1 MKKKILI
8 VLSVIVLIIVI
19 LETMYLID
27 RKRMEDNKPVIF
39 STWGN
44 KYAPPAS
51 THSSNP
57 TINVENNY
65 SKTIDNITIELN
77 IPTDW
82 HYEEHTRN
90 KEENDFYEF
99 ALKLYKSDSN
109 KNTILYYY
117 TGPFGVCGTGRTDKK
132 MYLNN
137 GAEAGIGYYDNSEVW
152 SDISFY
158 NLNPNVAF
166 INYGLEESEAQE
178 VLDFV
183 KTIRI
188 IDNTSTIK
196 ESDRKTENVKLEIKE
211 GTLTNTGATV
221 IITDKNENPYG
232 WGVPY
237 FIEIE
242 EDGIWAELENLLDFA
257 WIEIAYELDENGQYE
272 QTINWENYYGELK
285 PGNYRLGKNVYD
297 NGYINFYV
305 EFTIE

>member
-8 VLSVIVLIIVI
+8 VLLVIVLIFLII
-19 LETMYLID
+19 GTMYLID
-27 RKRMEDNKPVIF
+27 RKMMKDNKTVIF

-57 TINVENNY
+57 TINVETNY

-77 IPTDW
+77 IPNDW
-82 HYEEHTRN
+82 HYEELPRN
-90 KEENDFYEF
+90 EENDFYKF
-99 ALKLYKSDSN
+99 ALKLYKGDSS

-117 TGPFGVCGTGRTDKK
+117 HNQFGVCGTGRTDKK

-137 GAEAGIGYYDNSEVW
+137 GAEAGIGYYDNSNVW

-158 NLNPNVAF
+158 DLNPNVAF
-166 INYGLEESEAQE
+166 INYGLEESESQE

-188 IDNTSTIK
+188 IDNESTIK
-196 ESDRKTENVKLEIKE
+196 ESDRKAENVKLEIKE

-242 EDGIWAELENLLDFA
+242 EDGLWTEAQDLYRIS

-272 QTINWENYYGELK
+272 QEINWEKFYGELK
-285 PGNYRLGKNVYD
+285 PGNYRLVKNVYD